1 LRWVEENQTRPELVQ
16 DFFCKINSGVLDSNG
31 NIIPM
36 TANIYVDNILT
47 VAAFQDK
54 MLRLLA
60 AIVEAILLVCGTP
73 DILVCQCSL
82 LLEKWYKLIVGPRQI
97 ILGHVVDT
105 NKMTVGITDNYIE
118 CVQEL
123 LKLWDPDRR
132 FFKVND
138 MQKLV
143 GKLA

>member
-1 LRWVEENQTRPELVQ
+1 
-16 DFFCKINSGVLDSNG
+16 
-31 NIIPM
+31 M